1 MKNRGQ
7 YTTKST
13 SWQGPEWMDGGMS
26 CPSDERWAAP
36 KNMAGQS
43 PFPRDVS
50 PLLITLRICP
60 GDNPV
65 WTFPVECATMR
76 AMISTNK
83 GGPGNGEHAG
93 ADEE

>member
-1 MKNRGQ
+1 MGYNGRV
-7 YTTKST
+7 
-13 SWQGPEWMDGGMS
+13 GPKALTGE
-26 CPSDERWAAP
+26 CPIRSFYPVGVDLRARRFARKCRLCNVYLP
-36 KNMAGQS
+36 FDNM
-43 PFPRDVS
+43 
-50 PLLITLRICP
+50 RICS